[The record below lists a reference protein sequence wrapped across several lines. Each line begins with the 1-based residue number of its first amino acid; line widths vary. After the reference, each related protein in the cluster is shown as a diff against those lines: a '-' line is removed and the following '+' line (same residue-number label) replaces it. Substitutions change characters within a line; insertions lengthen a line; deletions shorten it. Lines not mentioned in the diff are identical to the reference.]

1 MKANIKISINALL
14 IIIVLTSFTGST
26 YSVNASQFENEVNQ
40 SGVLI
45 KADLDS
51 MAANSGDPRAVS
63 AGEYHACAINA
74 AGGVE
79 CWGYNVHGELGDGT
93 TENRPTPVEVVGLAS
108 GVVSISVG
116 EYFTCALTSAGGM
129 KCWGEDPYRDGTYH
143 DPSIPSDIPGMTEGV
158 TAISTGRYH
167 VCALTNT
174 GTVQCWGSNFDGQL
188 GDGTMTSRYIPADV
202 LGLDTGVTA
211 INAGGYSTCAL
222 TVDGE
227 VKCWGDND
235 EGQLGDQTTI
245 NRTQPVDVFGLTG
258 GVKGVDVGI
267 SHACAVTI
275 EGTVKCWGSN
285 EYGQLGDS
293 TKINSSNPVDV
304 VNLSEEVISVSAGQS
319 HTCALTISGGV
330 KCWGENLYG
339 QLGDGSVDGSLTPVD
354 VVGLQ
359 SGVTSL
365 SAGYRFTCGVTPY
378 SIKCWGWG
386 DFGQLGSGT
395 APIFEIVR
403 DGWGLTWGIQQITS
417 GYYHNCALT
426 TLGGVKCWG
435 GNEDGQLGHGGFED
449 NPTPIEVTG
458 LTSGVIS
465 ISANGYHS
473 CAVTS
478 SGGVQCWGDNVAGQ
492 LGDGTTIKR
501 DYPVDVVG
509 LEGRVVSVAAGE
521 YFTCALTD
529 NGGVQCWGTNYD
541 GQLGNGTETDSLTP
555 VPVIG
560 LPDPVRQLSAGGLHT
575 CAITITNEVFCW
587 GWNEYGQL
595 GNNSNTSSSTPV
607 KVESLSNHAQS
618 ISTGI
623 AHSCALLSG
632 GEVMCWGINSIGQ
645 LGTGT
650 KDDSSVPVA
659 VIGLE
664 EEVVAIGS
672 GCLTTCA
679 ALNLGGAKCWGGN
692 PYGNLGDGTDMPSL
706 TPVEVIG
713 LNDQLQSISIGLT
726 HVCALTINGGV
737 KCWGDYLY
745 GALTLKIVTIPT
757 DVTNL
762 SSYPYTYYF
771 PIIMR

>member
-14 IIIVLTSFTGST
+14 IIIVLTAFTGST
-26 YSVNASQFENEVNQ
+26 FSVNASQFENETNQ
-40 SGVLI
+40 PGVLI
-45 KADLDS
+45 KADLDL
-51 MAANSGDPRAVS
+51 MAGNSGDPRAVS

-79 CWGYNVHGELGDGT
+79 CWGYNEYGQMGDGT
-93 TENRPTPVEVVGLAS
+93 TENRPTPVDVMGLAS

-143 DPSIPSDIPGMTEGV
+143 DPSIPGDIPGMTEGV
-158 TAISTGRYH
+158 IAISSGRYH
-167 VCALTNT
+167 VCALMNT

-188 GDGTMTSRYIPADV
+188 GDGTMTSRYIPAEV

-222 TVDGE
+222 TVDGG

-293 TKINSSNPVDV
+293 TKINSSTPVDV
-304 VNLSEEVISVSAGQS
+304 VNLSEEVVSVSAGQS

-395 APIFEIVR
+395 APIYTPAR
-403 DGWGLTWGIQQITS
+403 DGWGLTSGIRQVTS
-417 GYYHNCALT
+417 GYYHSCALT
-426 TLGGVKCWG
+426 TSGGVKCWG
-435 GNEDGQLGHGGFED
+435 GNDDGQLGYVGTKY
-449 NPTPIEVTG
+449 NPTPTEVGG

-465 ISANGYHS
+465 ISANGFHS

-478 SGGVQCWGDNVAGQ
+478 SGGVKCWGDSLGENPVNVE
-492 LGDGTTIKR
+492 
-501 DYPVDVVG
+501 G
-509 LEGRVVSVAAGE
+509 LTDIVLVTAGE
-521 YFTCALTD
+521 YFNCALTVS
-529 NGGVQCWGTNYD
+529 GGVKCWGYNEQ
-541 GQLGNGTETDSLTP
+541 GQLGNGTFTDSQTP
-555 VPVIG
+555 VDVIG
-560 LPDPVRQLSAGGLHT
+560 LPDRVKDLSAGASHV
-575 CAITITNEVFCW
+575 CAITILNQLHCW
-587 GWNEYGQL
+587 GSNLLGELGNGTLENSSVPVTVTGLYDQIKSVRGGWSHTCALTINGDVKCWGNNSRGQL
-595 GNNSNTSSSTPV
+595 GNEMDNYSTIPLDV
-607 KVESLSNHAQS
+607 V
-618 ISTGI
+618 GI
-623 AHSCALLSG
+623 DEEVTAIGAGGLYSCAALLS
-632 GEVMCWGINSIGQ
+632 
-645 LGTGT
+645 
-650 KDDSSVPVA
+650 
-659 VIGLE
+659 
-664 EEVVAIGS
+664 
-672 GCLTTCA
+672 
-679 ALNLGGAKCWGGN
+679 GGAKCWGAN
-692 PYGNLGDGTDMPSL
+692 DHWNLGDGTNENRL
-706 TPVEVIG
+706 TTVDVIG
-713 LNDQLQSISIGLT
+713 LSDPLQSISANVT
-726 HVCALTINGGV
+726 HACALTTADGV
-737 KCWGDYLY
+737 KCWGDNHF
-745 GALTLKIVTIPT
+745 GALTSKIVTIPT
-757 DVTNL
+757 DVTDL